1 MFKGTKNTRPETIDR
16 LTEDIGGLNNAFT
29 ADDLTNYYEVVPSNY
44 LETLLWAEAD
54 RLGSLAVTEE
64 HFHTE
69 RDVVIGEYDQRI
81 LAEPYGMLD
90 ELVNRESF
98 VAHPYKRGV
107 IGDPENL
114 RAATLDDVVAFHRT
128 FYRPDNAVLVVVGDF
143 DPVQANAWIEPPQT
157 AERTYTYRGANVP
170 LPAVE
175 YAYHIPAWRHPDAA
189 ALDIVETLLGMGKS
203 SRLYQS
209 LVYRQ
214 RVATAAHASA
224 DLREQPGLFS
234 LRAIASTGTPIGD
247 VRVALDAEIARL
259 RDELPAAD
267 EMERVRT
274 QIASSFVRS
283 RQTYNNIAVA
293 LVRSAVERDDP
304 GALNGDLDRYRAV
317 TGADVQRVARL
328 YLTVENRTTIEYL
341 PL

>member
-1 MFKGTKNTRPETIDR
+1 M
-16 LTEDIGGLNNAFT
+16 
-29 ADDLTNYYEVVPSNY
+29 
-44 LETLLWAEAD
+44 
-54 RLGSLAVTEE
+54 
-64 HFHTE
+64 
-69 RDVVIGEYDQRI
+69 
-81 LAEPYGMLD
+81 
-90 ELVNRESF
+90 
-98 VAHPYKRGV
+98 
-107 IGDPENL
+107 
-114 RAATLDDVVAFHRT
+114 
-128 FYRPDNAVLVVVGDF
+128 
-143 DPVQANAWIEPPQT
+143 
-157 AERTYTYRGANVP
+157 
-170 LPAVE
+170 E

-209 LVYRQ
+209 LVYHQ

-224 DLREQPGLFS
+224 DLREHPGLFS
-234 LRAIASTGTPIGD
+234 FRAIASTATPIER
-247 VRVALDAEIARL
+247 VRAALDAEIARL
-259 RDELPAAD
+259 HDELPAAD

-304 GALNGDLDRYRAV
+304 GALNSDLDRYRAV
-317 TGADVQRVARL
+317 TAADVQRVARK